1 MGSIYNVGVLLAFSF
16 AITEFEEV
24 YQRIYDTFL
33 KKLSIDLSK
42 YIFESDQG
50 RALNT
55 FFTKNSIKNLVCNR
69 HLLVSLQKNIFSFQI
84 GNIVKCRNQ
93 LDLDTCFCLYSDEF
107 EKFLIDYKEQHGEK
121 AHDDMKKQ
129 LNIILEKVGL
139 TFSDKI
145 EIAQK
150 KRWKQVSLYEQI
162 KKVMPS
168 TTNSLESSHGH
179 MNAEVPRRQKFSS
192 QTINVRKW
200 YEE

>member
-1 MGSIYNVGVLLAFSF
+1 M
-16 AITEFEEV
+16 T
-24 YQRIYDTFL
+24 
-33 KKLSIDLSK
+33 K
-42 YIFESDQG
+42 YIFESDQSK
-50 RALNT
+50 ALNA
-55 FFTKNSIKNLVCNR
+55 FFTKNNIKNLVCNR

-129 LNIILEKVGL
+129 LNVILEKVGL

-150 KRWKQVSLYEQI
+150 KRWKQVSLYERI
-162 KKVMPS
+162 KKAMPS
-168 TTNSLESSHGH
+168 TTNSLESLHGH
-179 MNAEVPRRQKFSS
+179 INADVPRRQNFFHSLKKLIKWLNSKIVNFSKLLKKNFKYS
-192 QTINVRKW
+192 TDKGDVVFYSNII
-200 YEE
+200 

>member
-1 MGSIYNVGVLLAFSF
+1 MGSIYNVGVPLAFSF
-16 AITEFEEV
+16 AITESEEV

-42 YIFESDQG
+42 NIFESDQG
-50 RALNT
+50 KALNT

-121 AHDDMKKQ
+121 ALDDMKKQ

-139 TFSDKI
+139 TFSKLLKIHDDETFIGSYPLSYYAAVSSGIYKFSGKI
-145 EIAQK
+145 E
-150 KRWKQVSLYEQI
+150 E
-162 KKVMPS
+162 
-168 TTNSLESSHGH
+168 
-179 MNAEVPRRQKFSS
+179 
-192 QTINVRKW
+192 INFDDDDDNND
-200 YEE
+200 E